1 MDYLIEEFSQ
11 FCVVRLHFKPAEA
24 TSIKLLFLRKYG
36 SDVVH
41 VLIGPKVPSH
51 LDKLVME
58 GTDDP
63 DGIAP
68 YTTAVTFNLRLITM
82 LGVKKVD
89 TVDDLINNVPLFML
103 SSQVFKK
110 ILWEELHDP
119 VEKKLRQSTES
130 KQQMGSPGSKREK

>member
-1 MDYLIEEFSQ
+1 
-11 FCVVRLHFKPAEA
+11 
-24 TSIKLLFLRKYG
+24 
-36 SDVVH
+36 
-41 VLIGPKVPSH
+41 
-51 LDKLVME
+51 ME

-68 YTTAVTFNLRLITM
+68 YTTAVTFDLRLITM

>member
-1 MDYLIEEFSQ
+1 M
-11 FCVVRLHFKPAEA
+11 VRLHFVPPAG

-41 VLIGPKVPSH
+41 VLVGPKVAPH

-68 YTTAVTFNLRLITM
+68 YTTCVSFDLRLITM
-82 LGVKKVD
+82 MSVKKVD
-89 TVDDLINNVPLFML
+89 TVDDLINNVPTFILN
-103 SSQVFKK
+103 SQVFKK

-119 VEKKLRQSTES
+119 VEKKLRES
-130 KQQMGSPGSKREK
+130 SE